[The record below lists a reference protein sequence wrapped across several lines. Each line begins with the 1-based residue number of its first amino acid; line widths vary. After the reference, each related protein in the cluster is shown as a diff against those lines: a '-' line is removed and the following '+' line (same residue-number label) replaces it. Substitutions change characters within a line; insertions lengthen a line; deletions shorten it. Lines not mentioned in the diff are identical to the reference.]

1 MKALLTSLFLLL
13 STLPPH
19 AKQTETSCI
28 DSLQTRMQHYMEAQA
43 WDSAAWYGDRFLE
56 AAYQKKDWYGS
67 VIDAHMALGLIY
79 AHLGNYTTAMSN
91 LGQAHQ
97 NGMGGQREEAVKTA
111 FARVLDIV
119 KEEQRRI
126 VAHQKNQQLLIGGL
140 IALLSVCGLLYY
152 MYWQKHRLL
161 TAIVRQN
168 HEALQRE
175 ESTEQRTKGMTDQKK
190 RHLLMQLEKLM
201 QQERTYCENLLTK
214 ERVAELLNT
223 NRTYLSQVINEAYGK
238 SFTQYI
244 NDLRIN
250 EAIRLLDDPTNMR
263 ALRLICQDLGFNSQ
277 TTFNTQ
283 FQSRTGMT
291 PAQYR
296 KKVQEL
302 NS

>member
-28 DSLQTRMQHYMEAQA
+28 DSLQARMQQYMEAQA

-56 AAYQKKDWYGS
+56 VAYQKEDWYGS

-97 NGMGGQREEAVKTA
+97 NGMGGQREE
-111 FARVLDIV
+111 
-119 KEEQRRI
+119 
-126 VAHQKNQQLLIGGL
+126 
-140 IALLSVCGLLYY
+140 
-152 MYWQKHRLL
+152 
-161 TAIVRQN
+161 
-168 HEALQRE
+168 
-175 ESTEQRTKGMTDQKK
+175 STEQRTKGMTDPKK

-214 ERVAELLNT
+214 ERVTELLNT

-291 PAQYR
+291 PAQ
-296 KKVQEL
+296 
-302 NS
+302 

>member
-28 DSLQTRMQHYMEAQA
+28 DSLQARMQHYMEAQA
-43 WDSAAWYGDRFLE
+43 WDSAAWYGDHFLE
-56 AAYQKKDWYGS
+56 AAYQKEDWYGS

-97 NGMGGQREEAVKTA
+97 NGMGGQREE
-111 FARVLDIV
+111 
-119 KEEQRRI
+119 
-126 VAHQKNQQLLIGGL
+126 
-140 IALLSVCGLLYY
+140 
-152 MYWQKHRLL
+152 
-161 TAIVRQN
+161 
-168 HEALQRE
+168 
-175 ESTEQRTKGMTDQKK
+175 STEQRTK
-190 RHLLMQLEKLM
+190 E
-201 QQERTYCENLLTK
+201 
-214 ERVAELLNT
+214 
-223 NRTYLSQVINEAYGK
+223 
-238 SFTQYI
+238 YI